1 MAKTSLAPKPARTK
15 RPKELGQQPRAA
27 SASQSWSLCTPRARE
42 AAEGLGPSPDPGL
55 LLDDQTSLFDA
66 VNLIRRRVNFGAF
79 DSLFDFAG
87 LDSFAFRQPTPAG
100 HTLSA
105 TPATFSPYVGT
116 STVPL
121 GVVGIMG
128 TSFGNPPDLR
138 VRINGDELIGSVT
151 FRYDFTAVAVPPPEY
166 AHAFQ
171 RRDTPLVG
179 RHQISA
185 S

>member
-1 MAKTSLAPKPARTK
+1 LRS
-15 RPKELGQQPRAA
+15 
-27 SASQSWSLCTPRARE
+27 SSLCIPRARE
-42 AAEGLGPSPDPGL
+42 PAEGLGPSPDPGL
-55 LLDDQTSLFDA
+55 FLDDQTSLFDA

-87 LDSFAFRQPTPAG
+87 PDSFACRQPTPAG

-121 GVVGIMG
+121 GVVGILG
-128 TSFGNPPDLR
+128 TSFGNPPALR

-151 FRYDFTAVAVPPPEY
+151 FRHDFPAVAVPHPSTLMLSSVATLLWLVVIRSRP
-166 AHAFQ
+166 
-171 RRDTPLVG
+171 RDQVLLDM
-179 RHQISA
+179 SA
-185 S
+185 CLFSDTVNPRGPKGTE